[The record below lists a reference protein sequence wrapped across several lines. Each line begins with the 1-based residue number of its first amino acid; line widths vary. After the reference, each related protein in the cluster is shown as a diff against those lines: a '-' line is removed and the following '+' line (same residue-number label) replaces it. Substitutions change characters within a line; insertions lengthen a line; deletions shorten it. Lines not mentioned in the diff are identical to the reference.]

1 MYCEICG
8 RRTQGKMSLVLVRG
22 ATLHV
27 CAECSKGR
35 TRVRTR
41 VPDIDV
47 APVKPKVVRKEPFA
61 LPQPKP
67 SVPKQELELSLRPV
81 QGYGRLMHKAREAKG
96 MSVEDFS
103 RVIGMRES
111 LIRKAEG
118 EKITPS
124 ISDLRKIERSLGVKL
139 VETYSDDMDTL
150 ATKSDSTLTLGE
162 VAKMRRLNENEES

>member
-1 MYCEICG
+1 
-8 RRTQGKMSLVLVRG
+8 MSLVLVKG

-35 TRVRTR
+35 MRVQTR

-61 LPQPKP
+61 LPKPKP
-67 SVPKQELELSLRPV
+67 SVPKQELELSLRPMKD
-81 QGYGRLMHKAREAKG
+81 YGRLIHKAREGKG

-103 RVIGMRES
+103 RVVGIRES
-111 LIRKAEG
+111 LIRKIEA

-124 ISDLRKIERSLGVKL
+124 ISDLRRIERALGVRL
-139 VETYSDDMDTL
+139 VEAYSDDIDTP
-150 ATKSDSTLTLGE
+150 TPKSDSTLTLGE
-162 VAKMRRLNENEES
+162 VAKMRRLDEHEES